1 MPEIKSDFRDDTT
14 PMPLKVAA
22 EVCFPYGGLTKSALA
37 YAIRRGD
44 LAYEKVGRSYFVT
57 RRDIEKWR
65 NSSRTAAKETKS
77 ARYVGFAEA
86 RDACLRNAQRLKKGL
101 PIDRASLPN
110 AKD

>member
-1 MPEIKSDFRDDTT
+1 MIEVKPISTDDNT
-14 PMPLKVAA
+14 PMPLKVAV

-65 NSSRTAAKETKS
+65 GSSRTAAKESKPDMD
-77 ARYVGFAEA
+77 RQIAE
-86 RDACLRNAQRLKKGL
+86 LRESLLQGAERLIKGP
-101 PIDRASLPN
+101 PIDGASRRPP
-110 AKD
+110 KS